1 MSRYFFCLLHLQC
14 KFKVQI
20 NVVDNEMLRKA
31 QKDPDSYQDLIVRI
45 GGYSDYFTHLSP
57 QMQEEVIRRTS
68 HQL

>member
-1 MSRYFFCLLHLQC
+1 MKTLIKTYKKLGGFE
-14 KFKVQI
+14 VQI

-57 QMQEEVIRRTS
+57 QMQEEVILRTS